1 MPPETIAKK
10 MKFAWSNGI
19 AKIGSNMD
27 KAELRRKSHTLMSTS
42 QPSRDTYRNQSV
54 QMLTCVVMRGERG
67 GEGGGGEEK
76 SRGCPGRCLGQRGV
90 KECARQTH
98 DRLTT

>member
-54 QMLTCVVMRGERG
+54 QMLTCVVMRGE
-67 GEGGGGEEK
+67 GEGKGVEVRRRVGGVRVGVWA
-76 SRGCPGRCLGQRGV
+76 RGV
-90 KECARQTH
+90 
-98 DRLTT
+98 